1 MKNSIFAV
9 AAAAG
14 TAAAQGAAYAQC
26 GGQGWSGATTCVSG
40 YTCTYSNPYYSQCLP
55 GSGSG
60 SGGAS
65 TTKVATTTT
74 RAATSTSSAGGSQTS
89 APASSGKVQYAG
101 VNIAGFDFGC
111 GTDGTCNTATNVNP
125 GSSGIAQ
132 MKHFVT
138 DDGLNAF
145 RLPVGWQYLV
155 NNQLGGTLNS
165 ANLANYDNL
174 VQGCLSSG
182 AALCIVDIH
191 NYARWN
197 GGIIG
202 QGGPTNAQFAS
213 LWSQLATKYKG
224 NTKIAFGLMNE
235 PHDLNVATWAQS
247 VQAAVTAIRQA
258 GATGNKILLPGSDY
272 TSAAQFISN
281 GSGPDLL
288 AVKNLDGSTTN
299 LIFDVH
305 KYLDS
310 DNSGTHTNC
319 VTDNAAAF
327 QTLGNWLRTNKR
339 QAILSETGGGPNDS
353 SCLQYVCSQLD
364 VLNSYSDVY
373 LGWTGWSAG
382 AFDSTYTLTLTPTLS
397 GGKYTDVPL
406 LTKCIAG
413 KFH

>member
-14 TAAAQGAAYAQC
+14 TVAAQGAAYSQC

-40 YTCTYSNPYYSQCLP
+40 YTCVVSNPYYSQCVP

-74 RAATSTSSAGGSQTS
+74 RATSTTSAGGSQTS
-89 APASSGKVQYAG
+89 APSSSGKVQYAG